1 MNAPTAYDKWTRAEL
16 DAELGARCRSVAD
29 ALAFARS
36 GNMHDEEI
44 RRVLRMLDEA
54 ERREGSEW

>member
-1 MNAPTAYDKWTRAEL
+1 MNAAKTYDEMTRHEL

-44 RRVLRMLDEA
+44 RRALRMLDEA
-54 ERREGSEW
+54 ERRDGSEW